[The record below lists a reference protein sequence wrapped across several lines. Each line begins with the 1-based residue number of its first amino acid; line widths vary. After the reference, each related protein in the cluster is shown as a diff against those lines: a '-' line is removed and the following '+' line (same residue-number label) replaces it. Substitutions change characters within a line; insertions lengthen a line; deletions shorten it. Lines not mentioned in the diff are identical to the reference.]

1 MPDAL
6 PAVALAQMEVRAGR
20 PDLNVDSM
28 LGFIGRARAAGA
40 AIVAFPEM
48 CIPGYILGDAW
59 EIDAL
64 VEDFEGWSDA
74 IRDASRGVAVV
85 FGNVALDRAAIGEDG
100 RVRKLNA
107 AWVCHDGRF
116 VERAGLP
123 APLPHGVHPKTL
135 HPNYRFFDDDRHFYS
150 LRKIAGETGTRVSDW
165 TIPYE
170 IPAGGGVLRLGVQLC
185 EDVWHQDYRD
195 RHETLDTLR
204 AWHRAGADLVINLSA
219 SPWTWQKNDKRHRVV
234 REAMAR
240 SPAPFFYVNQVGA
253 QNNGKNVLVFD
264 GDTCGYHTDGSLAG
278 RAPPW
283 REAMLVFGGSGGG
296 TESAESAG
304 GIGSA
309 GSDGSA
315 ESAGGIGSDGS
326 AGNDGSLAAPP
337 PWREAMPV
345 FGGSGGGDGGTG
357 SAGRIGSDGSAESA
371 EGAGSG
377 GSTGSTGIAPE
388 QTEIEAIHDAIV
400 TGLRHLD
407 HVRGCG
413 NRYLIGVSGG
423 IDSGVVACMLRIA
436 FGPERVFA
444 VNMPTRF
451 NAAVTRENARSLC
464 EALGVAYLSC
474 PIEDLYRTL
483 SAWIR
488 AAGFEREPGTY
499 TRLVDENLQARIRG
513 SDVLAGIAAK
523 CGLVFTNNGNKTEV
537 ALGYATLYGD
547 VNGAVAP
554 IADLYKTQVF
564 ALARAPQRD
573 GVPARG
579 HSPQPHRRRDRAER
593 GAVRGP
599 GRHPGAGRSDQVRIP
614 RRPAA
619 PARRVPAPSP
629 RPPGVVSRG
638 GAAGA
643 HRMGR
648 RGSAPGVLPRRPRL
662 RRGSGMGR
670 RAATRQLLQA
680 HPGAADHRAQQAR
693 LRLRLARKPAPR
705 LRAARLGAG
714 ETGAAVRWLRPGGR
728 DRSPQHFERVGRLD
742 LRVPSRQ
749 ACGGIDERRAEVFGV
764 GSGAGSWSGA
774 LRSRNRSQPWHV
786 PAPCTHPP
794 VSGASNTAD
803 TSAAKPSSSAE
814 AAVSPRAYL
823 PCSTYAS
830 PRSTS
835 TVSVSSRGSA
845 IQYSGIPASA

>member
-1 MPDAL
+1 MPDGL
-6 PAVALAQMEVRAGR
+6 PAIALAQMEVRAGR
-20 PDLNVDSM
+20 PDLNVESM
-28 LGFIGRARAAGA
+28 LDFIERARAARA

-74 IRDASRGVAVV
+74 IREASRGIAVV
-85 FGNVALDRAAIGEDG
+85 FGNVALDRVAIGEDG

-116 VERAGLP
+116 VERTGLP

-170 IPAGGGVLRLGVQLC
+170 IPAGRGALRLGVQLC

-204 AWHRAGADLVINLSA
+204 AWHRAGANLVVNLSA

-240 SPAPFFYVNQVGA
+240 SPVPFFYVNQVGA

-264 GDTCGYHTDGSLAG
+264 GDTCGYRIGGSLAG

-283 REAMLVFGGSGGG
+283 REAMLVFGGS
-296 TESAESAG
+296 
-304 GIGSA
+304 
-309 GSDGSA
+309 DGSA
-315 ESAGGIGSDGS
+315 E
-326 AGNDGSLAAPP
+326 NT
-337 PWREAMPV
+337 EN
-345 FGGSGGGDGGTG
+345 
-357 SAGRIGSDGSAESA
+357 
-371 EGAGSG
+371 
-377 GSTGSTGIAPE
+377 TGIAPE
-388 QTEIEAIHDAIV
+388 QTEIEAIHDAIL

-451 NAAVTRENARSLC
+451 NAGVTRENARSLC
-464 EALGVAYLSC
+464 EALGIDYLSC
-474 PIEDLYRTL
+474 PIEDLYRAL
-483 SAWIR
+483 SARIR
-488 AAGFEREPGTY
+488 AAGFEHEPGTY
-499 TRLVDENLQARIRG
+499 TRLVDENVQARIRG
-513 SDVLAGIAAK
+513 SDMLAGLAAK

-564 ALARAPQRD
+564 ALARHLNDTVFGREVIPRNLID
-573 GVPARG
+573 GGTVPSAELSEAQDVTRG
-579 HSPQPHRRRDRAER
+579 LGDPIRYGYHDALLRQLVEYR
-593 GAVRGP
+593 
-599 GRHPGAGRSDQVRIP
+599 RHPLDLLEWYR
-614 RRPAA
+614 
-619 PARRVPAPSP
+619 
-629 RPPGVVSRG
+629 
-638 GAAGA
+638 AGA
-643 HRMGR
+643 
-648 RGSAPGVLPRRPRL
+648 LPERI
-662 RRGSGMGR
+662 GWG
-670 RAATRQLLQA
+670 
-680 HPGAADHRAQQAR
+680 DED
-693 LRLRLARKPAPR
+693 R
-705 LRAARLGAG
+705 LRAYFPDARAFVEDLEWVAG
-714 ETGAAVRWLRPGGR
+714 QLRASCFKRIQAPPIIVLSKRAFG
-728 DRSPQHFERVGRLD
+728 FD
-742 LRVPSRQ
+742 LR
-749 ACGGIDERRAEVFGV
+749 E
-764 GSGAGSWSGA
+764 
-774 LRSRNRSQPWHV
+774 SQL
-786 PAPCTHPP
+786 PAY
-794 VSGASNTAD
+794 A
-803 TSAAKPSSSAE
+803 
-814 AAVSPRAYL
+814 PRAWERAKRAL
-823 PCSTYAS
+823 L
-830 PRSTS
+830 
-835 TVSVSSRGSA
+835 
-845 IQYSGIPASA
+845 SGG

>member
-1 MPDAL
+1 MKSWGGRTGAVASRIRRAKCIPHHPATRCAPYPVRGTPAVPDAL

-20 PDLNVDSM
+20 PDLNVESM

-48 CIPGYILGDAW
+48 CIPGYVLGDAW

-64 VEDFEGWSDA
+64 VEDFQGWSDA
-74 IRDASRGVAVV
+74 IRDASRGIAVV

-170 IPAGGGVLRLGVQLC
+170 IPAGGCVLRLGVQLC

-264 GDTCGYHTDGSLAG
+264 GDTCGYRTDGSLAG

-283 REAMLVFGGSGGG
+283 REAMLVFGGSAGG
-296 TESAESAG
+296 T
-304 GIGSA
+304 GSA
-309 GSDGSA
+309 GSA
-315 ESAGGIGSDGS
+315 
-326 AGNDGSLAAPP
+326 
-337 PWREAMPV
+337 
-345 FGGSGGGDGGTG
+345 GGTG
-357 SAGRIGSDGSAESA
+357 SAGRIGNDGSAESA
-371 EGAGSG
+371 EGAGSD
-377 GSTGSTGIAPE
+377 GSAGSAGIAPE

-400 TGLRHLD
+400 IGLRHLD

-464 EALGVAYLSC
+464 EALGVDYLSC
-474 PIEDLYRTL
+474 PIEDLYRAL
-483 SAWIR
+483 SARIR

-513 SDVLAGIAAK
+513 SDVLAGVAAK

-564 ALARAPQRD
+564 ALARHLNETVFRREVIPRNLID
-573 GVPARG
+573 GGTVPSAELSEAQDVTRG
-579 HSPQPHRRRDRAER
+579 LGDPIKYGYHDALLRQLVEYR
-593 GAVRGP
+593 
-599 GRHPGAGRSDQVRIP
+599 RHPLDLLEWYRA
-614 RRPAA
+614 
-619 PARRVPAPSP
+619 
-629 RPPGVVSRG
+629 
-638 GAAGA
+638 
-643 HRMGR
+643 
-648 RGSAPGVLPRRPRL
+648 GVLPERIGWGDEDRL
-662 RRGSGMGR
+662 RVYFPDA
-670 RAATRQLLQA
+670 RAFVEDLEWVAGQL
-680 HPGAADHRAQQAR
+680 RASCFKRIQTPPIIVLSKRAFGFD
-693 LRLRLARKPAPR
+693 LRESQLPAYAPR
-705 LRAARLGAG
+705 AWERAKRAL
-714 ETGAAVRWLRPGGR
+714 LSGG
-728 DRSPQHFERVGRLD
+728 
-742 LRVPSRQ
+742 
-749 ACGGIDERRAEVFGV
+749 
-764 GSGAGSWSGA
+764 
-774 LRSRNRSQPWHV
+774 
-786 PAPCTHPP
+786 
-794 VSGASNTAD
+794 
-803 TSAAKPSSSAE
+803 
-814 AAVSPRAYL
+814 
-823 PCSTYAS
+823 
-830 PRSTS
+830 
-835 TVSVSSRGSA
+835 
-845 IQYSGIPASA
+845 

>member
-1 MPDAL
+1 MRGTPAVPDAL

-20 PDLNVDSM
+20 PDLNVESM

-48 CIPGYILGDAW
+48 CIPGYVLGDAW
-59 EIDAL
+59 EVDAL
-64 VEDFEGWSDA
+64 VEDFEGWSDT
-74 IRDASRGVAVV
+74 IRDASRGIAVV

-283 REAMLVFGGSGGG
+283 REAMLVFGGGGG
-296 TESAESAG
+296 GAENAESAG
-304 GIGSA
+304 GIGST
-309 GSDGSA
+309 GSAGSA
-315 ESAGGIGSDGS
+315 ESAGS
-326 AGNDGSLAAPP
+326 A
-337 PWREAMPV
+337 
-345 FGGSGGGDGGTG
+345 
-357 SAGRIGSDGSAESA
+357 
-371 EGAGSG
+371 
-377 GSTGSTGIAPE
+377 GIAPE

-464 EALGVAYLSC
+464 EALGVDYLSC
-474 PIEDLYRTL
+474 PIEDLYRAL
-483 SAWIR
+483 SARIR

-564 ALARAPQRD
+564 ALARRLNETVFRREVIPRNLID
-573 GVPARG
+573 GGTVPSAELSEAQDVTRG
-579 HSPQPHRRRDRAER
+579 LGDPIKYGYHDALLRQLVEYR
-593 GAVRGP
+593 
-599 GRHPGAGRSDQVRIP
+599 RHPLDLLEWYRAGTLPERI
-614 RRPAA
+614 
-619 PARRVPAPSP
+619 
-629 RPPGVVSRG
+629 GWG
-638 GAAGA
+638 
-643 HRMGR
+643 
-648 RGSAPGVLPRRPRL
+648 
-662 RRGSGMGR
+662 
-670 RAATRQLLQA
+670 
-680 HPGAADHRAQQAR
+680 DED
-693 LRLRLARKPAPR
+693 R
-705 LRAARLGAG
+705 LRAYFPDARAFVEDLEWVAG
-714 ETGAAVRWLRPGGR
+714 QLRASYFKRIQAPPIIVLSKRAFG
-728 DRSPQHFERVGRLD
+728 FD
-742 LRVPSRQ
+742 LR
-749 ACGGIDERRAEVFGV
+749 E
-764 GSGAGSWSGA
+764 
-774 LRSRNRSQPWHV
+774 SQL
-786 PAPCTHPP
+786 PAY
-794 VSGASNTAD
+794 A
-803 TSAAKPSSSAE
+803 
-814 AAVSPRAYL
+814 PRAWERAKRAL
-823 PCSTYAS
+823 L
-830 PRSTS
+830 
-835 TVSVSSRGSA
+835 
-845 IQYSGIPASA
+845 SGG